1 MARSCEE
8 RARRRRRE
16 DEIARSVLAPLSC
29 SWGWFVERSSKRL
42 VDDDF
47 GTEASAKTEGEMPR
61 RGEMSCELWRRL
73 AGVSVKGALPAG

>member
-29 SWGWFVERSSKRL
+29 SWGWFVERASKRL

-47 GTEASAKTEGEMPR
+47 GTEATARTWGELPCRREGAAR
-61 RGEMSCELWRRL
+61 D
-73 AGVSVKGALPAG
+73 GASLGLV

>member
-29 SWGWFVERSSKRL
+29 SWGWFVERASKRL
-42 VDDDF
+42 VDNDF
-47 GTEASAKTEGEMPR
+47 GTEASAKTGGELPCR
-61 RGEMSCELWRRL
+61 RERSFERRRL
-73 AGVSVKGALPAG
+73 AWLV